1 MKENKLNMHRRNFV
15 RALSLGTAHLLFSNP
30 LYAAKSKYG
39 SSNPIQKVKLG
50 KSGIETTLLG
60 LGTGV
65 HAGNRTAFLT
75 RQDKNKSL
83 DLLYHAYDKG
93 IRFFDCAD
101 SYGTHGL
108 VAEAMKKM
116 NRDEI
121 TLSSK
126 IWVRGGGIPEPE
138 RPDADIVVDRFR
150 KELDT
155 DYIDLVQIHCMVE
168 ENWTDTQKKQ
178 MDILENLKAKGIIR
192 AHGVS
197 VHSLDAM
204 KDAVKSP
211 WVDVIHV
218 RINPY
223 GIAMDKPEP
232 EEVVQVINQL
242 HDSGKG
248 VIGMKLIGNGELRN
262 QSEKIDHALRFVL
275 GLETVDMMIIGFE
288 ENAQIDN
295 YLARTETA
303 LSELRG

>member
-1 MKENKLNMHRRNFV
+1 MERKLLNMDRRNFV

-30 LYAAKSKYG
+30 LKAGQSRYSG
-39 SSNPIQKVKLG
+39 TLPVQKVKLG
-50 KSGIETTLLG
+50 ASGLETSLVG
-60 LGTGV
+60 FGTGV

-75 RQDKNKSL
+75 RQDKSESL
-83 DLLYHAYDKG
+83 SSLIHAWERG

-108 VAEAMKKM
+108 VAEAMKEM

-138 RPDADIVVDRFR
+138 RPDANIVVDRFR
-150 KELDT
+150 KELNT
-155 DYIDLVQIHCMVE
+155 DYLDLVQIHCMVE
-168 ENWTDTQKKQ
+168 ENWTETQKKQ

-197 VHSLDAM
+197 VHSLEAM
-204 KDAVKSP
+204 KDAAQSP

-223 GIAMDKPEP
+223 GIAMDKPNP
-232 EEVVQVINQL
+232 EEVIEVINLL

-248 VIGMKLIGNGELRN
+248 VIGMKLVGDGNYRDEG
-262 QSEKIDHALRFVL
+262 EKIDNAIKFVL
-275 GLETVDMMIIGFE
+275 GLESVDMVIVGFE
-288 ENAQIDN
+288 SNNDIDN
-295 YLARTETA
+295 YLARTENA
-303 LSELRG
+303 LKLLQG